1 MDAGGGIFVNGDHDA
16 HLELRDTASVSLNDA
31 EHGGGIFCSTASAA
45 EAVVDLGET
54 AAVFFNRA
62 LLDEGSDGGG
72 VMLRGAGC
80 RLESR
85 GGFLAG
91 IFLNEAADQGGGLYV
106 SGGATAVLRGGSNRA
121 AILNDNV
128 ARQGG
133 GAYVV
138 DLGSNLD
145 TVDAWVIGNLATEDG
160 GAAFVRDG
168 GLLEMSRTLGESCH
182 DPVRC
187 SRLALN
193 HAGQAG
199 SPGRGGAVFVD
210 GEMGCGGDG
219 EGDPCSLTGQ
229 ALPEPTS
236 KRTASRTTRIRA
248 AAWALRRTTPSGMGT
263 QFSLWGLRF
272 SLAIATDGRFC
283 SRATSC

>member
-1 MDAGGGIFVNGDHDA
+1 M
-16 HLELRDTASVSLNDA
+16 
-31 EHGGGIFCSTASAA
+31 
-45 EAVVDLGET
+45 
-54 AAVFFNRA
+54 
-62 LLDEGSDGGG
+62 
-72 VMLRGAGC
+72 
-80 RLESR
+80 
-85 GGFLAG
+85 
-91 IFLNEAADQGGGLYV
+91 
-106 SGGATAVLRGGSNRA
+106 LRGGSNRA

-138 DLGSNLD
+138 DLGSNLA
-145 TVDAWVIGNLATEDG
+145 TVDAWVIGSLATEDG

-219 EGDPCSLTGQ
+219 EGDPCSLTG
-229 ALPEPTS
+229 AGIA
-236 KRTASRTTRIRA
+236 RTYIEENSVEDHEDSRGSVGFAQDHTFRDGNTVLAVGSSILARNRNGREVLFSSDQLLI
-248 AAWALRRTTPSGMGT
+248 
-263 QFSLWGLRF
+263 QFSTIT
-272 SLAIATDGRFC
+272 ANTATRALTMLIDDQGIVPGFD
-283 SRATSC
+283 ATSRLVLGYSTIWDEGATLEVLR